1 MRWFASKLLVLL
13 SLASLVWGNTESF
26 FLKVPKDFPIRPAD
40 QKDGQFTT
48 VISLEHSNNAKI
60 TYEAEIGRRRL
71 EFIELQHLQ
80 VDETYQ
86 VKICWSALDPISIG
100 EMDWFI
106 VPHSTSFEG
115 TVSEG
120 ARIFIQFAVTNDSY
134 PPMEAGTVVPIN
146 VSVIN
151 CKLGIPVDLYGV
163 IIYIAIIVASVAFL
177 SKKINLCGMIR
188 R

>member
-1 MRWFASKLLVLL
+1 MIWFANKLVILL
-13 SLASLVWGNTESF
+13 WLATFVWGNTESF
-26 FLKVPKDFPIRPAD
+26 FLRVPKEFPVRSID
-40 QKDGQFTT
+40 QKDSQFSSK
-48 VISLEHSNNAKI
+48 ISLKHSNNAKI
-60 TYEAEIGRRRL
+60 TYETEIGLHRL

-86 VKICWSALDPISIG
+86 IKICWSALDPVSIG

-115 TVSEG
+115 TISED
-120 ARIFIQFAVTNDSY
+120 ARIFIQFAVTNNSY
-134 PPMEAGTVVPIN
+134 PLMEAGTVVPIN

-151 CKLGIPVDLYGV
+151 CKLGIPVDLYEV
-163 IIYIAIIVASVAFL
+163 IVYIAIIMASVGFV